1 VEWNEMNEE
10 QPIRYSIP
18 IVRLEIRVMRDLS
31 GGDDWATLIAL
42 DEKGNE
48 HTFGYTDNEGI
59 DHRVYVESP
68 KDGKLKGNPKYK

>member
-1 VEWNEMNEE
+1 MNEE

-18 IVRLEIRVMRDLS
+18 IAQLEIRVMKDIT
-31 GGDDWATLIAL
+31 GGADWAMVVAV

-48 HTFGYTDNEGI
+48 HTFGYTDSEGV

-68 KDGKLKGNPKYK
+68 KDGKLKANHNFAAGKK